1 MVRTNGRRSAN
12 SARGGAITSHLN
24 SQLEL
29 QDARR
34 ANPLH
39 QNREICAF
47 FAGRLAAIRQP
58 TPDWRMLMSAAVAV
72 PHTLVGIDRE
82 DLENL
87 QRALRELQQPFEEK
101 FWRLEKLIA
110 RIDTELQRRAA

>member
-1 MVRTNGRRSAN
+1 
-12 SARGGAITSHLN
+12 
-24 SQLEL
+24 
-29 QDARR
+29 
-34 ANPLH
+34 
-39 QNREICAF
+39 
-47 FAGRLAAIRQP
+47 
-58 TPDWRMLMSAAVAV
+58 MSAAVAV